1 MNGANRFAFALA
13 ATAFAL
19 TVRIAYATPYASA
32 ITNNNGT
39 VLFYLNES
47 GATVYVVF
55 EDGST
60 NSLGIV
66 NAGPSTFGLGAHTS
80 YQIFCS
86 KTGNGSPTLIS
97 SDTFSNSIW
106 VNARGV
112 TVNQNPKIG
121 SLFGRIYAGCGG
133 SGTNGPG
140 SPGYKAQGIYAM
152 NPDQTTA
159 LGRGTNAYGSATFAN
174 SGMNG
179 PWRMR
184 VAPDNTL
191 LVGDFSTTNAALWQF
206 QPDLSDSNLVL
217 AIIGQA
223 AAAAAGIHG
232 DMFGT
237 PTMTGS
243 LAAGNLVLYTADS
256 GMAVPSAVIAP
267 NLVLGPGTYRG
278 SYNCI
283 FRYNIGSGPL
293 PWNHPPD
300 YAYTVGLDGI
310 PELRT
315 EVEVGKDGKIICGFG
330 RANLSFG
337 NIQILD
343 PGGASVLYNSLANYG
358 GASDPWNGTN
368 GCGFAVGT
376 YAGVRISPDGRYLAS
391 LDIDNG
397 VTLALLTNGIPDDTT
412 IFGIPNPPISDN
424 SRGLDWDAA
433 NNLYVISSGQRLLRI
448 YSLGVTATCVTSND
462 WTGTNGTFRLI
473 ANRPPVAPPVN
484 AATVQNQPLS
494 IPAEKLLVTATDP
507 DGDPLTL
514 SGVSGTS
521 TNGGSVSFAGGV
533 VTYTPVIGFIG
544 ADRFTYTVSDGRGGS
559 VTAFV
564 LVQVR
569 SADQT
574 SGNMLPPVP
583 IPGGYQIRFF
593 GVPARTY
600 TLQRAPAV
608 GGPWLTLAAVVVGTN
623 GLGTFADTNAPPTGA
638 FYRTTYP

>member
-1 MNGANRFAFALA
+1 MRRASLFALA
-13 ATAFAL
+13 LATAGIELNLEVAC
-19 TVRIAYATPYASA
+19 ATPYASA
-32 ITNNNGT
+32 ITNNLGT
-39 VLFYLNES
+39 IVFYLNEG

-55 EDGST
+55 EDGTT
-60 NSLGIV
+60 NSLGSL
-66 NAGPSTFGLGAHTS
+66 NSGPASFVLGTHTS
-80 YQIFCS
+80 YQIFCNKS
-86 KTGNGSPTLIS
+86 GNGSPTLIS

-106 VNARGV
+106 ANGRGV
-112 TVNQNPKIG
+112 AVNQNPKIG

-133 SGTNGPG
+133 TGTNGPG
-140 SPGYKAQGIYAM
+140 TPGYKAQGIYAM

-159 LGRGTNAYGSATFAN
+159 LGRGTNAYGAPTFAN

-206 QPDLSDSNLVL
+206 QPDLSNSNLVL
-217 AIIGQA
+217 ALIGQA

-237 PTMTGS
+237 PAMTGS

-256 GMAVPSAVIAP
+256 GMAVPSAAIAP

-283 FRYNIGSGPL
+283 LRYNIGSGPL

-300 YAYTVGLDGI
+300 YAYTVGLDSI
-310 PELRT
+310 AELRT
-315 EVEVGKDGKIICGFG
+315 DVDIGKDGKLICGFG
-330 RANLSFG
+330 RANLSAG

-343 PGGASVLYNSLANYG
+343 ATGSTVLYNSLANYSD
-358 GASDPWNGTN
+358 ASDPWNGVN
-368 GCGFAVGT
+368 GSGFAVGT
-376 YAGVRISPDGRYLAS
+376 YAGVRVSPDGRYLAS
-391 LDIDNG
+391 LDVDNG
-397 VTLALLTNGIPDDTT
+397 ITLALLTNGLPDDSA
-412 IFGIPNPPISDN
+412 IFGIPNPPIDPN

-433 NNLYVISSGQRLLRI
+433 NNLYVISSGQSLLRI

-462 WTGTNGTFRLI
+462 WTATNGSFRLI
-473 ANRPPVAPPVN
+473 ANRPPVAPPVS
-484 AATVQNQPLS
+484 AATKQNQPLS
-494 IPAEKLLVTATDP
+494 IPAEKLLATATDP

-514 SGVSGTS
+514 SGVSATS
-521 TNGGSVSFAGGV
+521 TNGGSVSLAGGT
-533 VTYTPVIGFIG
+533 VTYTPIAGFIG

-559 VTAFV
+559 VSAFV

-569 SADQT
+569 SADQA
-574 SGNMLPPVP
+574 SGNMLPPIP
-583 IPGGYQIRFF
+583 IPGGYQISFF
-593 GVPARTY
+593 GVPGRPY
-600 TLQRAPAV
+600 TLQRAANV
-608 GGPWLTLAAVVVGTN
+608 AGPWLTLGPVLVVSA
-623 GLGTFADTNAPPTGA
+623 GLGTFADTNAPPVGA